1 MPVRWEHPQEHP
13 GSRGVGTALGCC
25 HHGVVV
31 PEEQAGLLGCGSLAA
46 VVLSLGPLEQI
57 PDYSA

>member
-1 MPVRWEHPQEHP
+1 MPVWWEHPQEHP
-13 GSRGVGTALGCC
+13 GCWGAGTALGCY